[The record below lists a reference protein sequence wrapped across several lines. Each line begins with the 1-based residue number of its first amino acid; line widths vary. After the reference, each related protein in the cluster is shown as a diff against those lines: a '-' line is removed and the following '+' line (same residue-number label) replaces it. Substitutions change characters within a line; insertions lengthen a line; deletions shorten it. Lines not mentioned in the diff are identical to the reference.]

1 MLHSQINLDSK
12 FQLQQTIWTFGK
24 NFQINYFYLKTQK
37 NEHTI
42 AIFWTKF
49 SKNGSYFHSKT

>member
-24 NFQINYFYLKTQK
+24 NFQKKYTSI
-37 NEHTI
+37 
-42 AIFWTKF
+42 
-49 SKNGSYFHSKT
+49 